1 MFEPL
6 RCENQR
12 STVSH
17 TESSRQHHDV
27 HHRVSVLR
35 NSLSDGSPWS
45 PEHRVS
51 YNKLDSGARSNPRFP
66 KQPEVDEDSVGGV
79 IC

>member
-1 MFEPL
+1 
-6 RCENQR
+6 
-12 STVSH
+12 
-17 TESSRQHHDV
+17 
-27 HHRVSVLR
+27 VSVLR